1 MRRNKNGS
9 VARYALLLL
18 ACVAFSSLTYGDTCD
33 RMQVNFK
40 AGQLS
45 IQSNGCSLQQV
56 LEAVQEKTGIQLD
69 MPPLAA
75 TVPITVNI
83 EPGEPTAVLATLLAG
98 TKFNYI
104 IVAGGAGNLPAQVIL
119 TDVPAAPVAT
129 AAPAVA
135 AAKPDT
141 SAPDTAAVV
150 ATKEPVKPKKAKD
163 KEKEKESGKKAESQ
177 VAAAEDDG
185 GQPKP
190 EIDDSTLKKLPQLP
204 AGIPA
209 AMWRLYPD
217 LVQNVLQNG
226 GSLSQDAPALP
237 GGGALGQ
244 PAAGQAGQLGQ
255 PGVATNFMDPPPLPK
270 GVVGLPTLPPG
281 IDPNMGKLYPW
292 NLMQTIPGP
301 IIYPNIKLPPMAQP
315 ISGLVIPGH

>member
-1 MRRNKNGS
+1 MCRNQHGWI
-9 VARYALLLL
+9 ARCALLLL
-18 ACVAFSSLTYGDTCD
+18 AFVAFSSLASGDTCD

-45 IQSNGCSLQQV
+45 IQSSGCSLQQV

-75 TVPITVNI
+75 TVPVTVNI
-83 EPGEPTAVLATLLAG
+83 EAGEPTAVLTTLLAG
-98 TKFNYI
+98 TNFNYI

-119 TDVPAAPVAT
+119 TDVPAAAVT
-129 AAPAVA
+129 TAPAVA
-135 AAKPDT
+135 TPKADA
-141 SAPDTAAVV
+141 SAPAPATVV
-150 ATKEPVKPKKAKD
+150 ASKEKEPVKPKKAKD
-163 KEKEKESGKKAESQ
+163 KDKDAEKEGKKAEPQIASGD
-177 VAAAEDDG
+177 DDG
-185 GQPKP
+185 AQPKP
-190 EIDDSTLKKLPQLP
+190 ELDDATLKKLPQLP

-226 GSLSQDAPALP
+226 GSIPQDAPTLQ
-237 GGGALGQ
+237 GGALGL
-244 PAAGQAGQLGQ
+244 PTAGQAGQLGQ
-255 PGVATNFMDPPPLPK
+255 PGVGTNFVDPPPLPK

-301 IIYPNIKLPPMAQP
+301 IIYPDIKLPPMAQP
-315 ISGLVIPGH
+315 IKIH